1 MKTHFDKFLNGLFFI
16 VFIYMIIQKAPVI
29 YQNFSFQGQQIDDLS
44 YQSLSGEIQKL
55 PPNQNKILIFWA
67 TWCGPCK
74 VELARINSLVKQ
86 TPEFKD
92 KIFAI
97 ASYENSQTVT
107 EEVKKADYQM
117 SVGLDH
123 QEQLTRKFKVSGT
136 PTILFITKENKIDWM
151 TTGLSPSLELRI
163 KNFLSN

>member
-1 MKTHFDKFLNGLFFI
+1 MTSRFDKLLNGIFFI
-16 VFIYMIIQKAPVI
+16 ALVYMLIQKAPVV
-29 YQNFSFQGQQIDDLS
+29 YQNFSFQGQQIDELS
-44 YQSLSGEIQKL
+44 YQSLSGEIRQL
-55 PPNQNKILIFWA
+55 PPKQNKILIFWA

-74 VELARINSLVKQ
+74 VELSRINSLVKQ
-86 TPEFKD
+86 TPEYKD

-97 ASYENSQTVT
+97 ASYENSQAVT

-117 SVGLDH
+117 SVGLDF